1 MKASTFQTL
10 IMGLLCLAVA
20 SLSGGLYN
28 QYQRVAELQSTNT
41 QYQQT
46 LDTLQRD
53 ANALK
58 DAQEKLQYALKDLK
72 QMVDTSEQQ
81 ANTLDPK
88 LDQWAQEIQE
98 LHDGLA
104 DRATETDMT
113 ALRARLEQVE
123 QQLLDLRTKP
133 FLPPP
138 TPSATK
144 PKKTARPKP
153 VPLSPPS
160 PPFSVLSVESRGG
173 ERFLA
178 VAPHD
183 SRSLIDVRLLHS
195 GEQIGAWHLKV
206 LAPNSA
212 IFAVAAQPDQ
222 TVQLP

>member
-10 IMGLLCLAVA
+10 IVGLLCLAVA
-20 SLSGGLYN
+20 GLSGGLYN
-28 QYQRVAELQSTNT
+28 QYHRMAELQSTNT
-41 QYQQT
+41 QYRQT

-72 QMVDTSEQQ
+72 QMVNTGEQQ
-81 ANTLDPK
+81 ANTLDPM

-98 LHDGLA
+98 LRDGLA
-104 DRATETDMT
+104 ARATVADLT

-123 QQLLDLRTKP
+123 QQLLDLKSQP
-133 FLPPP
+133 SPPP
-138 TPSATK
+138 PSLSAIK

-153 VPLSPPS
+153 APLS
-160 PPFSVLSVESRGG
+160 PPFSVLGVESRGS

-178 VAPHD
+178 VAPPD
-183 SRSLIDVRLLHS
+183 SRSLMDVRLLHS
-195 GEQIGAWHLKV
+195 GEQFGAWHLKV
-206 LAPNSA
+206 LEPNSA

-222 TVQLP
+222 TVHLP

>member
-10 IMGLLCLAVA
+10 IIGLLCLAVA
-20 SLSGGLYN
+20 GLSGGLYN

-41 QYQQT
+41 QYRQT
-46 LDTLQRD
+46 LDTLQHD
-53 ANALK
+53 SSALK

-72 QMVDTSEQQ
+72 QMVDIGEQQ
-81 ANTLDPK
+81 ANTLDPM

-98 LHDGLA
+98 LRDGLA
-104 DRATETDMT
+104 ACATQADLT
-113 ALRARLEQVE
+113 ALRARLEQVV
-123 QQLLDLRTKP
+123 QQTKP
-133 FLPPP
+133 FPPPP

-144 PKKTARPKP
+144 PKKTVRPNP
-153 VPLSPPS
+153 APLS

-183 SRSLIDVRLLHS
+183 SRSLTDVRLLHS
-195 GEQIGAWHLKV
+195 GEQQGAWRLKI
-206 LAPNSA
+206 LEPNSA

-222 TVQLP
+222 TVHLP

>member
-1 MKASTFQTL
+1 MRASTFQTL
-10 IMGLLCLAVA
+10 IIGLLCLAIA
-20 SLSGGLYN
+20 GLSGGLYN

-41 QYQQT
+41 QYRQT
-46 LDTLQRD
+46 LDSLQHD
-53 ANALK
+53 SSALK
-58 DAQEKLQYALKDLK
+58 DAQEKLHYALKDLK
-72 QMVDTSEQQ
+72 QMVDTGEQQ
-81 ANTLDPK
+81 ANTRDPM
-88 LDQWAQEIQE
+88 LDQWAQELQE
-98 LHDGLA
+98 LRDGLA
-104 DRATETDMT
+104 ARATEADLT

-133 FLPPP
+133 FPPPP

-153 VPLSPPS
+153 TPLL

-183 SRSLIDVRLLHS
+183 SRSLKDVRLLHR
-195 GEQIGAWHLKV
+195 GEQLGAWQLKV
-206 LAPNSA
+206 LEPNAA

-222 TVQLP
+222 TVHLP

>member
-10 IMGLLCLAVA
+10 IVGLLCLAIA
-20 SLSGGLYN
+20 GLSGGLYN
-28 QYQRVAELQSTNT
+28 QYQRVAELQRTNT
-41 QYQQT
+41 QHRQT

-72 QMVDTSEQQ
+72 QMVDTGEQQ
-81 ANTLDPK
+81 ANTLDPM

-98 LHDGLA
+98 LRDGLTA
-104 DRATETDMT
+104 RATAADMT

-123 QQLLDLRTKP
+123 QQLLELKTQP
-133 FLPPP
+133 STPPS
-138 TPSATK
+138 TSSVAK
-144 PKKTARPKP
+144 PKQTAHPKP
-153 VPLSPPS
+153 ISLS

-183 SRSLIDVRLLHS
+183 SRSLMDVWLLHS
-195 GEQIGAWHLKV
+195 GEQLGTWHLKV
-206 LAPNSA
+206 LEPNSA

-222 TVQLP
+222 TVHLP

>member
-10 IMGLLCLAVA
+10 IIGLLCLAVA
-20 SLSGGLYN
+20 GLSGGLYN
-28 QYQRVAELQSTNT
+28 QYQRMANLQSTNL
-41 QYQQT
+41 QYLQT

-53 ANALK
+53 SNALK

-72 QMVDTSEQQ
+72 QMVDSSEQQ
-81 ANTLDPK
+81 ANTLDPM

-98 LHDGLA
+98 LRDGLA
-104 DRATETDMT
+104 ARTTLADLT
-113 ALRARLEQVE
+113 ALHARIEQVE
-123 QQLLDLRTKP
+123 QQLLGLRTQP
-133 FLPPP
+133 SPPPP

-153 VPLSPPS
+153 APLS
-160 PPFSVLSVESRGG
+160 PPFSVLGVESRGG

-183 SRSLIDVRLLHS
+183 SHALMDVRLLHR
-195 GEQIGAWHLKV
+195 GEEFGAWHLKM
-206 LAPNSA
+206 LEPNSA

-222 TVQLP
+222 TVHLP

>member
-10 IMGLLCLAVA
+10 IIGLLCLAVA
-20 SLSGGLYN
+20 GLSGGLYN

-41 QYQQT
+41 QYRQT
-46 LDTLQRD
+46 LDTLQHD
-53 ANALK
+53 SSALK

-72 QMVDTSEQQ
+72 QMVDTGEQQ
-81 ANTLDPK
+81 ANTLDPM

-98 LHDGLA
+98 LRDGLA
-104 DRATETDMT
+104 ACATQADLT

-123 QQLLDLRTKP
+123 QQTKLFP
-133 FLPPP
+133 PPP

-144 PKKTARPKP
+144 PKKTVRPNP
-153 VPLSPPS
+153 APLS

-183 SRSLIDVRLLHS
+183 SRSLTDVRLLHS
-195 GEQIGAWHLKV
+195 GEQQGAWRLKI
-206 LAPNSA
+206 LEPNSA

-222 TVQLP
+222 TVHLP